1 MKKTLTLLALLFCVL
16 SVFSQEDIKSQILS
30 YSDSTEMIIRNG
42 RKLILDKT
50 VDGDHAAANK
60 TLNFL
65 KENVDKRYVILYPGE
80 ELLFSLAT
88 RNFPLF
94 LYIAKNFETL
104 LEGKTKSVAGESMVI
119 ELREYLSAEMPFI
132 REELEEYQLA
142 EEEKNLVRI
151 YIRYYMNEDMTELNT
166 TIKNYQ
172 KTYTGSEYSYFLNEL
187 KKLTTTGRMNFVFGY
202 GNEFLNGDIAEVF
215 TNRLHAM
222 NMEIDGFINQ
232 LYLSLFIGGSIS
244 QLRSNIDL
252 PVKNKD
258 WIHAKEEKVSSLK
271 YGMKIGR
278 TLFSNQR
285 LNIYPY
291 LSIGGYEMNSQ
302 SSEFKNKD
310 SDNPKNNLTGSFFAG
325 FGAASDIVL
334 KKWEPKSFYEPA
346 GFVFLRPQIGY
357 DQFLSNRDHTKGY
370 DFHFMISLGV
380 SLGGL

>member
-1 MKKTLTLLALLFCVL
+1 MKKTITLLILLFCVL

-50 VDGDHAAANK
+50 VDGDHAGANK

-65 KENVDKRYVILYPGE
+65 KENSDKRYIILYPGE

-94 LYIAKNFETL
+94 LYIAKNFDTL

-119 ELREYLSAEMPFI
+119 ELREYLSTEMPFI
-132 REELEEYQLA
+132 TDELEQYQMA
-142 EEEKNLVRI
+142 EVDKKLIRI
-151 YIRYYMNEDMTELNT
+151 YIRYYMNEDLADLNT
-166 TIKNYQ
+166 TIRNYQ
-172 KTYTGSEYSYFLNEL
+172 KTYPGSEYSCFLNEL
-187 KKLTTTGRMNFVFGY
+187 KKLTTTARMNFVFGY

-215 TNRLHAM
+215 TNRLHVL

-232 LYLSLFIGGSIS
+232 LYLSFFIGGSVS
-244 QLRSNIDL
+244 QVRSNIDL
-252 PVKNKD
+252 PVKKKD

-278 TLFSNQR
+278 TIFYNQR
-285 LNIYPY
+285 LNVYPY

-302 SSEFKNKD
+302 SSEFENKD
-310 SDNPKNNLTGSFFAG
+310 SANPKNNLTGSFFAG

-334 KKWEPKSFYEPA
+334 KKWEPKSLYEPA

-357 DQFLSNRDHTKGY
+357 DQFLSNKDYTKGY